1 MAERPEDENKTTQ
14 SGEQPQTR
22 QARKGVNDTDSPVHT
37 FGGERVDGA
46 VADTTD
52 GEYLGGVKKLFG
64 IGKNKKKT

>member
-1 MAERPEDENKTTQ
+1 MAERPEDENKTAQ
-14 SGEQPQTR
+14 SGEPQLR
-22 QARKGVNDTDSPVHT
+22 KAQKGVNDTDSPVHT

-64 IGKNKKKT
+64 LGKNKKK

>member
-14 SGEQPQTR
+14 SGEPQLR
-22 QARKGVNDTDSPVHT
+22 KAQKGVNDTDSPVHT

-64 IGKNKKKT
+64 IGKKKK